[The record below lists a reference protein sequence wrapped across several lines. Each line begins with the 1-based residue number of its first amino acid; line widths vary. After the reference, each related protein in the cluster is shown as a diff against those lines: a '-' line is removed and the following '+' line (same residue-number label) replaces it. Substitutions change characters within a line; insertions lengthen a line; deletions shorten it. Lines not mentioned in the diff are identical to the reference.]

1 MSGSVLW
8 SETPDETR
16 DEGEGPDAAD
26 VDESFATRRLRR
38 WIKGMFGG
46 TPTPEDEP
54 PEHERES

>member
-1 MSGSVLW
+1 MSSSVLW

-16 DEGEGPDAAD
+16 DEGEGTEAAD

-46 TPTPEDEP
+46 PAPSEDKP
-54 PEHERES
+54 PDSDEES